1 MLPYYISRPIM
12 TSRHCVIPGLH
23 DGDEII
29 RADQVL
35 EAMAAVLAEF
45 LAGAL
50 GSVTTKVFVFPFE
63 TVRVILAV
71 RKDEFKVRHTQ
82 RDERESTT
90 PLRGWVRTR
99 AAGRWCRRL
108 VAAVPATAG
117 FSTTGQP
124 ITLFRRKNHVFTAD
138 FAGKRANCRA
148 TRSTAAPAD
157 CALHHD

>member
-1 MLPYYISRPIM
+1 M